1 MMMVKDL
8 SEPDDDDDNVQLV
21 LRKRKENSYK
31 QVINV
36 KFEMFI

>member
-1 MMMVKDL
+1 MVKDL